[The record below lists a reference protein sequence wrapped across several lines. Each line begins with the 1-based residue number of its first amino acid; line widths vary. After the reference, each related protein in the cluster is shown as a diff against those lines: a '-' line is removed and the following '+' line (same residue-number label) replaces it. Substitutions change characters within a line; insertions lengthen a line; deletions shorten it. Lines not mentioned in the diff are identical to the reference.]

1 MHPDPARSPAWT
13 PSRNAIG
20 LWAVEGA
27 VGTLVL
33 ALLVTGL
40 EVFLPLPT
48 WLAVLL
54 PVLVVVEGVVSIGVR
69 PRLRYRVH
77 RWEVTAE
84 AVYTRTGWLSRTWT
98 LVPVSRIQTVDV
110 TRGAV
115 QQLFG
120 LASVAVLTASSQG
133 TVRIPHL
140 DADVAARVADDLA
153 HRAELVRD
161 EAT

>member
-20 LWAVEGA
+20 LWTVEGA

-54 PVLVVVEGVVSIGVR
+54 PVLVVLEGVVSIGVR

-84 AVYTRTGWLSRTWT
+84 AVYTRTGGSRAPGRWCRCRA
-98 LVPVSRIQTVDV
+98 SRPST
-110 TRGAV
+110 
-115 QQLFG
+115 
-120 LASVAVLTASSQG
+120 
-133 TVRIPHL
+133 
-140 DADVAARVADDLA
+140 
-153 HRAELVRD
+153 
-161 EAT
+161 